1 MENNWYMLT
10 VIGKDR
16 PGIVAGIS
24 TELFKEGCYLG
35 EASMIRLGG
44 NFTIM
49 IMVQYDGDEQNL
61 ENCLDPVAQK
71 MSLQLHLD
79 KIIGHLHDHRTPD
92 VSITVYGADKSGI
105 VAKVTTELSGA
116 GLDIFNL
123 ESIVGGSKEKPVYIM
138 QIDGYADK
146 GVEILKQT
154 IEKLTSKEIEVHL
167 EQIDTMVG

>member
-16 PGIVAGIS
+16 PGIVAGIT

-44 NFTIM
+44 DFTIM
-49 IMVQYDGDEQNL
+49 IMVHYDGDEQNL

-71 MSLQLHLD
+71 MSLHLHLD
-79 KIIGHLHDHRTPD
+79 KIKGQLHDHRTPD

-146 GVEILKQT
+146 GVASLKQT

>member
-16 PGIVAGIS
+16 PGIVAGIT
-24 TELFKEGCYLG
+24 TELYKEGCYLG

-44 NFTIM
+44 DFTIM
-49 IMVQYDGDEQNL
+49 MMVQYDGKEQAL

-71 MSLQLHLD
+71 MSLHLHLD
-79 KIIGHLHDHRTPD
+79 KIKGKLHDHRTPD

-123 ESIVGGSKEKPVYIM
+123 ESIVGGSKEKPIYIM
-138 QIDGYADK
+138 QIEGHADK
-146 GVEILKQT
+146 GVDNLMRT
-154 IEKLTSKEIEVHL
+154 IEKLTSKEIEVRL
-167 EQIDTMVG
+167 EKIDTMLG